1 MSLAYLWGRD
11 QTELLKEM
19 IDAKMNSILIKVASY
34 GLGKDHLGL
43 SLEDNYDKIVALV
56 QHQSKLF

>member
-1 MSLAYLWGRD
+1 
-11 QTELLKEM
+11 M